1 MGVGRKYKVLS
12 QSNGNLTKIQQEA
25 KVQAEFNSAD
35 GLPELQ
41 KTPPNHLDPVAKN
54 EYKRIINSLGKL
66 PLRNLDRVELEAY
79 CSWYSI
85 YKSESQKLI
94 KLAKRMPAL
103 ETNLEVAYEEL
114 QQAQLMGSAEI
125 IKDAKA
131 NYGNANGWV
140 EDAEFKRDRSISR
153 MDKATKNIKGLASD
167 LGLNVN
173 SRMQM
178 NMPKDEDKTKSLKDM
193 FG

>member
-1 MGVGRKYKVLS
+1 MGQKYKVLS
-12 QSNGNLTKIQQEA
+12 QSKGNLTKLQQEA
-25 KVQAEFNSAD
+25 KYKAEFNAAD

-66 PLRNLDRVELEAY
+66 PLRNLDRVELETY

-85 YKSESQKLI
+85 YKAESQKLQKI
-94 KLAKRMPAL
+94 AKQIPAL
-103 ETNLEVAYEEL
+103 EKNLEVAYEEL
-114 QQAQLMGSAEI
+114 QQAQLMDSTEM

-131 NYGNANGWV
+131 NFGNANGWV

-153 MDKATKNIKGLASD
+153 MDKATKNIKSLASD

-173 SRMQM
+173 ARMQM
-178 NMPKDEDKTKSLKDM
+178 NMPKDESQTKSLKDL
-193 FG
+193 FGS

>member
-1 MGVGRKYKVLS
+1 MAGKYKVLS
-12 QSNGNLTKIQQEA
+12 QSKGNLTKLQQEA
-25 KVQAEFNSAD
+25 KVQAEFNAAD

-41 KTPPNHLDPVAKN
+41 KTPPKHLDSVAKN
-54 EYKRIINSLGKL
+54 EYKRIINSMGKL
-66 PLRNLDRVELEAY
+66 PLRNLDRVELETY

-94 KLAKRMPAL
+94 KLVKQMPAL
-103 ETNLEVAYEEL
+103 ETNLEVACEEL
-114 QQAQLMGSAEI
+114 QQAQLMGSAEM
-125 IKDAKA
+125 IKAAKA
-131 NYGNANGWV
+131 NYGNANSWV

-173 SRMQM
+173 ARMQM
-178 NMPKDEDKTKSLKDM
+178 NMPKDESQTKSLKDL
-193 FG
+193 FGS